1 MMVTFLIIVS
11 IFVNIG
17 IVLHAFK
24 YVPKFG
30 LKFLMSFK
38 AGKRKLKLTFNGR
51 PVFKQEKL
59 RPRRAADAVYIVA
72 LIPAWNEEE
81 SIATTI
87 KSILSQ
93 TRIPDRIVVVPNNTT
108 DQTADRAIEAG
119 AEVMVMPGKNEKKKA
134 GALNFALEALAPELD
149 QYPESAVLV
158 MDADTT
164 IEETFIEKAERRLLK
179 DRFIGGISSIFIG
192 RNSINLLGILQQ
204 LEFARFKLMVKR
216 RLEVFVLSGTASL
229 ISWTALKKV
238 KEARLVGEK
247 VPFGESYYDVESMT
261 EDNELTLALL
271 ALGFTVPHVGVESV
285 TDVME
290 DYVALF
296 HQRKRWYLGALQNI
310 QEYGRRMPVWMRMIY
325 WAQQVGLY
333 FSLMIAPIIIFAF
346 SVYMSFVTAHTTSP
360 AADFYPYSLALLIVY
375 LCVQVITVWNQGW
388 KARIVALLYVPEII
402 YALLLLVFYAAALKT
417 FLLKKDVKWQH
428 T

>member
-1 MMVTFLIIVS
+1 MVTFLIVVS
-11 IFVNIG
+11 VFVNIG

-51 PVFKQEKL
+51 PVFKQEQY
-59 RPRRAADAVYIVA
+59 RPAREADAVYIVA

-81 SIATTI
+81 SIAITV
-87 KSILSQ
+87 KSILNQ

-108 DQTADRAIEAG
+108 DKTAERAIEAG

-134 GALNFALEALAPELD
+134 GALNFALETLAPELD
-149 QYPESAVLV
+149 RYAESAVLV

-164 IEETFIEKAERRLLK
+164 IEETFIEKAERKILK
-179 DRFIGGISSIFIG
+179 DRYIGGISSIFIG

-229 ISWTALKKV
+229 ISWTALKEV
-238 KEARLVGEK
+238 KKARLVGEQ

-325 WAQQVGLY
+325 WVQQIGLY
-333 FSLMIAPIIIFAF
+333 FSLMIAPIIVFAF
-346 SVYMSFVTAHTTSP
+346 SVYMSFV
-360 AADFYPYSLALLIVY
+360 AADATNPTVDMYPLSLALLVVY
-375 LCVQVITVWNQGW
+375 LLVQVVTVWNQGW
-388 KARIVALLYVPEII
+388 IARIVALLYVPEIV
-402 YALLLLVFYAAALKT
+402 YAMLLLIFYAAALKT
-417 FLLKKDVKWQH
+417 FFLKREVKWQH